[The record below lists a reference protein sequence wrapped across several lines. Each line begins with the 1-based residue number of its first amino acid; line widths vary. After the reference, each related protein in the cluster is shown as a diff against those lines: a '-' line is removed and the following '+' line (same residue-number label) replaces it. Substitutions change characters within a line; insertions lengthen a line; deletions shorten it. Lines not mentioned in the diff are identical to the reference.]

1 MITVCVVGAAQRACA
16 QVGLSHDGVPF
27 RAVLAPLEPLADALA
42 AAAQCDLTMWA
53 PATTTSPAE
62 FHAWLALAA
71 ALAARPFPDG
81 SPHPT
86 CILHPHHAHHRPLAR
101 FELHWVTTDLA
112 ARRLAATTRRL
123 ACLERAFHELL
134 LALERS
140 ACHSHTPPS
149 PPNPEQPGPNT
160 TG

>member
-1 MITVCVVGAAQRACA
+1 MITVCVVGAAQRAVA
-16 QVGLSHDGVPF
+16 PAGLSGLSHDGVPF

-71 ALAARPFPDG
+71 ALAARPLTDG
-81 SPHPT
+81 APHPT

-101 FELHWVTTDLA
+101 FELHWAADSIA
-112 ARRLAATTRRL
+112 ARRLAATTHRL
-123 ACLERAFHELL
+123 SCLERAFHELL
-134 LALERS
+134 LALERNAQARADHAS
-140 ACHSHTPPS
+140 EKSKT
-149 PPNPEQPGPNT
+149 
-160 TG
+160 